1 MKKAETRNV
10 VESTAAERLPRP
22 DLPQRSSPEAR
33 SPALRGVVL
42 LVAVLLACLYVAGV
56 AKAAFYTGAFFILF
70 PELGALAQDTL
81 TRPRGNWSNA
91 PILLVLTPSLT
102 AIVGVLVAR
111 NCSYGYLSVLLAVGG
126 ALAMI
131 KLLRSPIA
139 PAISA
144 ALLPVVFAEKSWW
157 YPPAVFMGAG
167 VLAILCAVWKHSPLV
182 RNQELSLPGGRP
194 TRVPELPHA
203 AYAYLALGVFL
214 VLAVWCVQLTGLRFL
229 LFPPLAVLGFEMF
242 SRPRTCA
249 WSGRPLLM
257 PLACF
262 LTAGGGFLFWKF
274 GGLHPLTAAA
284 SMAWSFLVLY
294 VLDLHVPPA
303 MAVALIPLIMAR
315 PTAAFPIAVALGTLL
330 LTICFLLYRWL
341 LKLQAGC
348 PDAGAELPTGP
359 ANPIP

>member
-1 MKKAETRNV
+1 
-10 VESTAAERLPRP
+10 
-22 DLPQRSSPEAR
+22 
-33 SPALRGVVL
+33 
-42 LVAVLLACLYVAGV
+42 
-56 AKAAFYTGAFFILF
+56 
-70 PELGALAQDTL
+70 
-81 TRPRGNWSNA
+81 
-91 PILLVLTPSLT
+91 
-102 AIVGVLVAR
+102 
-111 NCSYGYLSVLLAVGG
+111 
-126 ALAMI
+126 
-131 KLLRSPIA
+131 
-139 PAISA
+139 
-144 ALLPVVFAEKSWW
+144 
-157 YPPAVFMGAG
+157 
-167 VLAILCAVWKHSPLV
+167 LV

-194 TRVPELPHA
+194 THEPELPHP

-214 VLAVWCVQLTGLRFL
+214 VLAVWCVQFTGLRFL

>member
-1 MKKAETRNV
+1 MNTETGNV
-10 VESTAAERLPRP
+10 VDCTAAERLPRP
-22 DLPQRSSPEAR
+22 DLPARPKEAR
-33 SPALRGVVL
+33 APALRGVGL

-81 TRPRGNWSNA
+81 TRPRGSWSNA
-91 PILLVLTPSLT
+91 PILLVLTPSLA
-102 AIVGVLVAR
+102 AIAGVLVAR
-111 NCSYGYLSVLLAVGG
+111 NCPYGYLSVLLAVGG
-126 ALAMI
+126 ALAVI
-131 KLLRSPIA
+131 KLLRSPIV

-144 ALLPVVFAEKSWW
+144 ALLPVVFGEKSWW
-157 YPPAVFMGAG
+157 YPPAVFIGAG
-167 VLAILCAVWKHSPLV
+167 VLAILCAVWKRAPLA
-182 RNQELSLPGGRP
+182 RKQALSVPEASATP
-194 TRVPELPHA
+194 APELPHA
-203 AYAYLALGVFL
+203 GYAYLALGVFL
-214 VLAVWCVQLTGLRFL
+214 LLAVWCVKLTGLRFL

-242 SRPRTCA
+242 SRPRSCA

-262 LTAGGGFLFWKF
+262 LTAGGGFLFWKL
-274 GGLHPLTAAA
+274 GGLHPLAAAA

-315 PTAAFPIAVALGTLL
+315 PTAAFPLAVALGTLL

-341 LKLQAGC
+341 LKFHAAC
-348 PDAGAELPTGP
+348 PAADAEL
-359 ANPIP
+359 